1 MSFLPPLPL
10 DVALIGAGRVGTAV
24 AALLAERGQ
33 RIVGVASRTR
43 SSAHGSAGRLAT
55 EVFDLDSPVA
65 ADLYVI
71 GTGSAAIASVTEQLA
86 ATAELAGRVVVHLS
100 GSDGIEPLSAAR
112 AGGAHVCALHPVQA
126 CPDVEAG
133 IRNLPGSTWGVTT
146 SEGAGKWAA
155 DLVRLLNGDPV
166 AVAEADRV
174 AWHAAAVVTSNGIAA
189 LLAAGEQILAGLQIT
204 DPVSVLSPLAKGTVA
219 NATLGGGGAA
229 TLTGPVVR
237 GEFDIVRE
245 HAAALEEVDTELRD
259 LYMLVTKLIARVAI
273 GSGRLIRSDADR
285 LEKSLKDLR

>member
-1 MSFLPPLPL
+1 MSSLPPLPL

-24 AALLAERGQ
+24 AALLAKRGQ
-33 RIVGVASRTR
+33 RIVGVASRTSTSADR
-43 SSAHGSAGRLAT
+43 SARVLAT
-55 EVFDLDSPVA
+55 EVFDLDSPVT

-71 GTGSAAIASVTEQLA
+71 GTGSAAIAPVTERLA
-86 ATAELAGRVVVHLS
+86 ATIELAGRVVVHLS

-146 SEGAGKWAA
+146 CQGAEEWAA
-155 DLVRLLNGDPV
+155 DLVRLLDGDPV
-166 AVAEADRV
+166 SVAEVDRV

-189 LLAAGEQILAGLQIT
+189 LLAAGEQILAGLQVT
-204 DPVSVLSPLAKGTVA
+204 DPVSVLGPLAQGTIG

-237 GEFDIVRE
+237 GELDVVRA
-245 HAAALEEVDTELRD
+245 HAAALGEVDKELRD
-259 LYMLVTKLIARVAI
+259 LYMLVTRLVARVAI
-273 GSGRLIRSDADR
+273 GSGRLVRSDVDR
-285 LEKSLKDLR
+285 LEKSLEDLR